1 MARSLSELGGLHV
14 EASAEPGELGI
25 YSTGTKNSTVVLYEM
40 YNIVV
45 SQCGIKRLNMHNAK
59 CRS

>member
-25 YSTGTKNSTVVLYEM
+25 YSTGTKNSTVVLYAM

-45 SQCGIKRLNMHNAK
+45 TQAS
-59 CRS
+59 